1 MKTLAFLVGIAAS
14 SACGTVARQGTGSSF
29 LIVDSIEAA
38 SGARGEFTSTL
49 QSDVVTIVD
58 ASPSLFQDS
67 GRVTFSLG
75 LRDGGASSAVSA
87 PSAANAITI
96 DRYRVRYVRADGRN
110 VAGVDVPYGFDG
122 AFTLTVAERA
132 SAGFVLVRAQAKAE
146 APLAAL
152 GGSAVFIS
160 TIAEITFF
168 GHDQTGRAVS
178 VTGRI
183 DVHFGN
189 WADPK

>member
-1 MKTLAFLVGIAAS
+1 MKTPAILFGIALS
-14 SACGTVARQGTGSSF
+14 IACGTVTRQGTGSSF
-29 LIVDSIEAA
+29 LIVESIEAA
-38 SGARGEFTSTL
+38 SGARGEFASTL
-49 QSDVVTIVD
+49 QSDVVTMVD
-58 ASPSLFQDS
+58 ASRSLLQDS

-75 LRDGGASSAVSA
+75 LKDGGASSAVTA

-96 DRYRVRYVRADGRN
+96 DRYRVRYIRADGRN
-110 VAGVDVPYGFDG
+110 APGVDVPYGFDG
-122 AFTLTVAERA
+122 AFTLTVADRA
-132 SAGFVLVRAQAKAE
+132 SAGFVVVRAQAKAE

-152 GGSAVFIS
+152 AEGAVFIS
-160 TIAEITFF
+160 TIAEVTFS

-189 WADPK
+189 WADSK